1 MNPMAT
7 PGITGASGTAGGG
20 LLPDIPLWYPPMS
33 SKWILTGLVV
43 FAAAVTNRIKPDI
56 RRKFTSPLGFFLM
69 ALLSF
74 VTFKYGFP
82 PLAFAL
88 MFFLLNT
95 WAVDT
100 SEGYV
105 DAVNNRRECNK
116 TAYESQEMY
125 PQFFEGFLGASEV
138 ELVTNNKRWFVERVL
153 KENPE
158 AIVDKGVLTQA
169 ISGFSA
175 QGSTTNGNT

>member
-1 MNPMAT
+1 MNPVPPA
-7 PGITGASGTAGGG
+7 PGIGGG
-20 LLPDIPLWYPPMS
+20 VLPNIPLWYPPMS
-33 SKWILTGLVV
+33 LKWMATGLVV
-43 FAAAVTNRIKPDI
+43 FAAAVANRVKPVY
-56 RRKFTSPLGFFLM
+56 RRKFSSPLGFFLT
-69 ALLSF
+69 ALLAF
-74 VTFKYGFP
+74 ATFKYGFP

-88 MFFLLNT
+88 LFFLLNV

-105 DAVNNRRECNK
+105 DAAKHRSECNK
-116 TAYESQEMY
+116 AAYEGQEMY
-125 PQFFEGFLGASEV
+125 PQFFEGFLGASDV